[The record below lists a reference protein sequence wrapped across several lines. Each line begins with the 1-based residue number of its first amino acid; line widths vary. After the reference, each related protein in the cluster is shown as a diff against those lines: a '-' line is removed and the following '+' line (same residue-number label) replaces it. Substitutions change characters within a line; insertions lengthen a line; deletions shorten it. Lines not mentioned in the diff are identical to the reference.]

1 MAKSYKKDTT
11 AFFLSSAQDAVEL
24 DPVQTEKEKKDP
36 EGVQIPDG
44 YRLVKETKSK
54 RMQLLVR
61 PSTQDALK
69 KAAAREGISVNDLA
83 NRIFEEYI
91 EKG

>member
-11 AFFLSSAQDAVEL
+11 EFFLSSAQDAVEL

>member
-1 MAKSYKKDTT
+1 MARSYKKDTT
-11 AFFLSSAQDAVEL
+11 EFFLSSGQDAVEL
-24 DPVQTEKEKKDP
+24 DPVQPAKEKTDP

-44 YRLVKETKSK
+44 YKLVKETKSK

-61 PSTQDALK
+61 KSTLEALQ
-69 KAAAREGISVNDLA
+69 KAAAREHISVNELA

-91 EKG
+91 EKV